1 MFSPMKDA
9 LESIGACLLAQGLMI
24 TIILALLGLI
34 RTHNN
39 HAEGYVLL
47 CLISYAMLFVGYRL
61 LKHVGAWPSPHPNRS

>member
-1 MFSPMKDA
+1 MKDA
-9 LESIGACLLAQGLMI
+9 LETIGAYLLVQGLGL

-47 CLISYAMLFVGYRL
+47 SLISYAMLFVGFRL
-61 LKHVGAWPSPHPNRS
+61 LRYVGAWPVR